1 MKKDIKKTTS
11 IRKSVQYHY
20 SSEKMKIKTI
30 MEYHLK
36 STRTAKIKKT
46 DSEPWSDCHMLTMG
60 VYIGT
65 VTLEKCLTVSYNIKY
80 SDPEI
85 SLIDIY
91 LREISTY
98 VYQKTCLRMIAF
110 AFFIIV

>member
-1 MKKDIKKTTS
+1 
-11 IRKSVQYHY
+11 
-20 SSEKMKIKTI
+20 MKIKTI

-46 DSEPWSDCHMLTMG
+46 DSEPRSDCHMLPVG

-65 VTLEKCLTVSYNIKY
+65 VTLEKYLTVSYNIKY
-80 SDPEI
+80 SDPDI